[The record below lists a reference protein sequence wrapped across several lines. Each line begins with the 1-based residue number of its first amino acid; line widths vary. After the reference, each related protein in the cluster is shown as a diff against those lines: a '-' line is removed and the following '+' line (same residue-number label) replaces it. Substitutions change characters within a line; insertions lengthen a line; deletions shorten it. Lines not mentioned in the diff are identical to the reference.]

1 MSHRLACVALT
12 GTLCAT
18 ALSCTGT
25 RSQPHVQVV
34 PEPVVKTLSAH
45 VTAVPPE
52 KLGTTH
58 RTGCPVPPERLRLV
72 RMNHWGFDGKVHS
85 GELVVHEDAVAP
97 VLRAFGQAF
106 AARFPIRRMRVM
118 AEYGGSD
125 AAAMAD
131 DNTSAFNCRQVTG
144 DPGRLSR
151 HSWGDAIDINPVE
164 NPYVDVRGTSHPPN
178 GRTYLDRDRPR
189 PGMITPDGVVTRAFR
204 EIGWYWGGRWSPR
217 TTSTSPRR
225 AADTGP
231 AGRHRRPQP
240 PGAKV
245 TGRHSGPRSPPGR
258 RRIPS
263 APVSRAS
270 PGSRRRTVPMAI

>member
-25 RSQPHVQVV
+25 RSESHVQVA
-34 PEPVVKTLSAH
+34 PEPVAKTLSAH

-58 RTGCPVPPERLRLV
+58 RPGCPVPPERLRLV

-97 VLRAFGQAF
+97 VLRAFGKAF

-118 AEYGGSD
+118 AEYGGRD
-125 AAAMAD
+125 GAAMAD

-178 GRTYLDRDRPR
+178 GRTHLDRDRPR
-189 PGMITPDGVVTRAFR
+189 PGMITPDGAVTRAFR

-231 AGRHRRPQP
+231 AG
-240 PGAKV
+240 A
-245 TGRHSGPRSPPGR
+245 T
-258 RRIPS
+258 PS
-263 APVSRAS
+263 ASAAR
-270 PGSRRRTVPMAI
+270 GEGHR

>member
-58 RTGCPVPPERLRLV
+58 RTGCPVPPQRLRLV

-204 EIGWYWGGRWSPR
+204 EIGWYWGGRWSPPDYQHF
-217 TTSTSPRR
+217 SEE
-225 AADTGP
+225 G
-231 AGRHRRPQP
+231 G
-240 PGAKV
+240 
-245 TGRHSGPRSPPGR
+245 
-258 RRIPS
+258 
-263 APVSRAS
+263 
-270 PGSRRRTVPMAI
+270 